1 MKPAK
6 GRTAASTPQPGQP
19 APDFTATTDT
29 GETLRLKELRGRWVV
44 LYFFPKALTP
54 G

>member
-1 MKPAK
+1 MSRK
-6 GRTAASTPQPGQP
+6 ASSALEVGQP
-19 APDFTATTDT
+19 APDFAARTDR
-29 GETLRLKELRGRWVV
+29 GEEVRLKELRGRWVV